1 MQVKLVHAD
10 GQVEVV
16 RKSKKLIPSSGNLM
30 ARSHLVNCGQMAA
43 CFLEVPESVLVR
55 EATPAEEVIPPARLR
70 KMFASWI
77 IYKDADVVAINK
89 PGGFSSQ
96 GVSQSVSQSVSQ

>member
-1 MQVKLVHAD
+1 MRSKKVKLVHAD

-16 RKSKKLIPSSGNLM
+16 RKSKKLIPSS
-30 ARSHLVNCGQMAA
+30 A

-96 GVSQSVSQSVSQ
+96 GVSQSVSDSNWSQ

>member
-1 MQVKLVHAD
+1 
-10 GQVEVV
+10 
-16 RKSKKLIPSSGNLM
+16 
-30 ARSHLVNCGQMAA
+30 MAA
-43 CFLEVPESVLVR
+43 CFLEVPEAVVVR

-96 GVSQSVSQSVSQ
+96 GVSQSVSQSVTQIGHSRSDSCGWGGRDPTYLSTVVWTG